1 MQIIKNEVDKNSISD
16 LLDILKKYLKID
28 YNEEDKVLQ
37 CHIVTSIKSV
47 ESYLQK
53 FIAQRDIIC
62 HWRCKKYL
70 PYNVFKII
78 KINDSDDISGY
89 KLEDN
94 KIISENENETE
105 IKIEYKSENKIIESE
120 IKTAIVSIAS
130 SIYHYDDDIKGL
142 FGTYDPVFSLIKQHK
157 KYIM

>member
-1 MQIIKNEVDKNSISD
+1 M
-16 LLDILKKYLKID
+16 
-28 YNEEDKVLQ
+28 LQ
-37 CHIVTSIKSV
+37 CHIITSIKSV

-53 FIAQRDIIC
+53 FIAQRDITC
-62 HWRCKKYL
+62 HWRCGKYL

-142 FGTYDPVFSLIKQHK
+142 FGAYDPVFSLIKQHK